1 MTAPAPHPPGVDLDT
16 VRKEIR
22 ALLGRSQAFQALT
35 PGERQLFAR
44 NLVKVGSFL
53 SDSDWLDDSRPV
65 RAEALAEGPVAGLRE
80 GLAEQ
85 AKGTRANDFQ
95 AAAVTQGVEAFGNL
109 VKTVD
114 FPAFVSGLIQGVFQA
129 VVDASIQQMR
139 AFAELMAAASMTV
152 DQFARD
158 QIGGDEARRQLVGKY
173 PDALELREDDGGA
186 SQLQLRDD
194 YDGDLDVGADYGLDS
209 VDLSDP
215 ESEATLVMAARR
227 EMAAARQQMLATMVV
242 LGINRI
248 VVTNGRIN
256 AKVVFDVE
264 ASDEA
269 QRKAKAAMS
278 QAHAVQT
285 KAGFGGGIAPMILG
299 TGGAS
304 VSTQHTTKVSSSVD
318 DTSESKAKLKAQLT
332 GEVRLNFKSET
343 FPLEKMADSISIGN
357 LQQAADPNAMQQR
370 ARESSR

>member
-1 MTAPAPHPPGVDLDT
+1 MTAPAPHTPGSELDT
-16 VRKEIR
+16 VRQKIR
-22 ALLGRSQAFQALT
+22 ELLTRSQAFQALS
-35 PGERQLFAR
+35 PDERQGFAQ
-44 NLVKVGSFL
+44 NLVKVGSYL
-53 SDSDWLDDSRPV
+53 ADADWLDDSRPI
-65 RAEALAEGPVAGLRE
+65 RAKALAGGSVAGLRE
-80 GLAEQ
+80 GLAKQ
-85 AKGTRANDFQ
+85 AEGIRANDFQ

-114 FPAFVSGLIQGVFQA
+114 FPAFVSGLVQGVFQA

-158 QIGGDEARRQLVGKY
+158 QVGSGEARQQLVGRY
-173 PDALELREDDGGA
+173 PDALELRDDGDGV
-186 SQLQLRDD
+186 SRLQVRDD
-194 YDGDLDVGADYGLDS
+194 YDGDLSAGADYGLDS

-215 ESEATLVMAARR
+215 EGEEALVMAARR
-227 EMAAARQQMLATMVV
+227 EMAASRQQMLATMVL

-269 QRKAKAAMS
+269 QRKAKAAAA
-278 QAHAVQT
+278 QTHAVQT
-285 KAGFGGGIAPMILG
+285 KAGFGGGLMPSILG

-304 VSTQHTTKVSSSVD
+304 VHTQHTTKVSSSVD
-318 DTSESKAKLKAQLT
+318 DTSESKAQLKAQLT

-343 FPLEKMADSISIGN
+343 FPLEKMADSIAIGN
-357 LQQAADPNAMQQR
+357 LQQTADPNA
-370 ARESSR
+370 AAEPTRESSR